1 MTVTDLHCRSSMSRR
16 APSPRLAVRR
26 ACLVCEWTDE
36 VIEPADADPDCPW
49 CHAPTV
55 RLEVLAN
62 AVTEDGAR
70 LHAAAL
76 GRIGGRKGGHARAA
90 SLSAERRRDIAREAA
105 RARWNK
111 KTGSKT
117 HKH

>member
-1 MTVTDLHCRSSMSRR
+1 MSRR
-16 APSPRLAVRR
+16 SDPHVASRVAVRR
-26 ACLVCEWTDE
+26 ACLVCEWTADL
-36 VIEPADADPDCPW
+36 IEDADADPDCPW

-62 AVTEDGAR
+62 ADAEAGAR

-90 SLSAERRRDIAREAA
+90 SLTAERRRDIAREAA
-105 RARWNK
+105 RARWGK
-111 KTGSKT
+111 KNRSKPP
-117 HKH
+117 KP